1 MMLSIRAAARRAR
14 IGLLGT
20 VLGTLLGTLL
30 AAVCTTAL
38 AGPDEVPDHPAVS
51 RYPGAVIWHHDYK
64 EFEEAQLL
72 LSKPYEDPK
81 TRKTV
86 ADKVLPVEGKV
97 TYLHYEIPGTASP
110 LQVFRN
116 YQSALKRSGF
126 TELFVCNRPCYD
138 NNLGDLSGLLK
149 ARDLYLNGHVD
160 NQYLAAQR
168 GDTYVSLAVNSY
180 GSGSATHAWLFVIEK
195 DKLDDG
201 KMAVTGDSAIAK
213 ALNTNG
219 RVDLYGFYFDTAKAE
234 LKPGSDATLNELA
247 QVLKD
252 NPALQIDVVGHTD
265 DVGND
270 KVNQS
275 LSQARAQA
283 VVAALSGRKGIAA
296 ERMAAIGRGAT
307 QPVASNK
314 HEDGRAKNRRV
325 EIVARAGA
333 TAPAGNAQASAAKPA
348 GNAGSTAQA
357 PASAPAPSNPQPA
370 EPAKPAV
377 TLDNAKSA
385 VEKVKSLKGLFGF

>member
-1 MMLSIRAAARRAR
+1 MPYSKPVASRLARAAL
-14 IGLLGT
+14 IC
-20 VLGTLLGTLL
+20 TLLT
-30 AAVCTTAL
+30 AVCTTAL

-72 LSKPYEDPK
+72 LSKPYYDQK
-81 TRKTV
+81 TRKTL

-97 TYLHYEIPGTASP
+97 TYLHYEIPGSASAY
-110 LQVFRN
+110 QVFRN
-116 YQSALKRSGF
+116 YQSALQRSGF

-138 NNLGDLSGLLK
+138 NGLDDLRGLLK

-168 GDTYVSLAVNSY
+168 GDTYVSLAVNSF
-180 GSGSATHAWLFVIEK
+180 GSGSSTHAWLFVIEK

-213 ALNTNG
+213 ALNTSG
-219 RVDLYGFYFDTAKAE
+219 RIDLYGFYFDTAKAE
-234 LKPGSDATLNELA
+234 LKPGSDATLGELA

-283 VVAALSGRKGIAA
+283 VVAALTSRQGIAA
-296 ERMAAIGRGAT
+296 ERMTAIGRGAN

-314 HEDGRAKNRRV
+314 SEAGRAKNRRV
-325 EIVARAGA
+325 EIVARTGA
-333 TAPAGNAQASAAKPA
+333 AAPAQSGTPSGARTTPAATVA
-348 GNAGSTAQA
+348 GGTQA
-357 PASAPAPSNPQPA
+357 PASSPTPAPRTEP